1 MKEILGDKVK
11 DVTVSTRLADS
22 AACLSSE
29 DGMTSAMDKFM
40 RVMQKD
46 DKIPV
51 KTLEV
56 NKDHPLLRSLLR
68 IYKADA
74 GDKTLTTMVQ
84 ALFDE
89 ALLMDGYMKDPQEVA
104 ARSAGLLEQA
114 AAWYAVV
121 KKL

>member
-1 MKEILGDKVK
+1 MCIRDRVK
-11 DVTVSTRLADS
+11 DVTVATRRADS

-89 ALLMDGYMKDPQEVA
+89 ALLMDGYMKDPRCV
-104 ARSAGLLEQA
+104 
-114 AAWYAVV
+114 
-121 KKL
+121 